1 MSALRIALVTTPAGL
16 RSGIGDYTRH
26 LLPYLRERAE
36 VELFVEDRLCVPE
49 EGTKPVTSIRPREH
63 QQLLYQLG
71 NERAHAF
78 MRPMLAALGGTVMLH
93 DWVLFDQAVAAAPE
107 LSKGGWRGARAALA
121 EGGLRAAK
129 TWRWARKQSVPPL
142 SEPVE
147 GGAPFAYGWHELEEH
162 GRWSSRSAGLHL
174 LRADAS
180 ELRLSLFV
188 PAGRRLE
195 IQRGARVVAR
205 VDARGDEEVELDLE
219 LNGPSSFSI
228 AVRGGGQTPA
238 QQENDDPRE
247 LGIFLRE
254 MSLRRE
260 GEWTPE
266 ALSPT
271 QLVGEDGRGLSGA
284 RFRLPFNRGV
294 VRRADAFLAHS
305 EHMRELILAER
316 NEATP
321 IAVLPHGVERRWE
334 GRDRERA
341 RRELPRAWK
350 DDFIIASLGA
360 LQPHKRL
367 GALLDGAARA
377 RERGV
382 RARVLLIGEER
393 PRELDLSGELRRL
406 DMEESTVMTGWVEEE
421 RAHELLSAADVCVNL
436 RGPTS
441 GGASGGASQAF
452 SLGRGVIVSDLPE
465 LSSLPE
471 GAVLRVPTAGGEAEA
486 LCEHIL
492 RLSEDPGR
500 CEEMGRAARSYV
512 EDEAHWSLVAD
523 AYIEA
528 LGAFPTPRFSR
539 RGIVRT
545 AIAQSRAAQE

>member
-1 MSALRIALVTTPAGL
+1 MRIALVTTPASV

-36 VELFVEDRLCVPE
+36 VDLFVEDRLSDPS
-49 EGTKPVTSIRPREH
+49 EGTRPVTSIRPREH

-93 DWVLFDQAVAAAPE
+93 DWVLFDQAVAASPE
-107 LSKGGWRGARAALA
+107 LSQGGWRGAKAALY
-121 EGGLRAAK
+121 EGGIRAAK
-129 TWRWARKQSVPPL
+129 TWRWARKQGVPALTAPL
-142 SEPVE
+142 E
-147 GGAPFAYGWHELEEH
+147 GAAPFAYGWHELEEH

-174 LRADAS
+174 LRDGADA
-180 ELRLSLFV
+180 LRLSLLV

-195 IQRGARVVAR
+195 LQRGARVLAR
-205 VDARGDEEVELDLE
+205 IDARADEEVELDLD
-219 LNGPSSFSI
+219 LDGPSTFTL
-228 AVRGGGQTPA
+228 AVRGGGQTPE
-238 QQENDDPRE
+238 QLENGDPRE
-247 LGIFLRE
+247 LGVFLRE
-254 MSLRRE
+254 MSLRRG
-260 GEWTPE
+260 GEWRTE
-266 ALSPT
+266 TLSSS

-294 VRRADAFLAHS
+294 VRRADAFLTHS
-305 EHMRELILAER
+305 EHMRELILADR

-321 IAVLPHGVERRWE
+321 IGVIPHGVERRWE

-360 LQPHKRL
+360 LQPHKRIS
-367 GALLDGAARA
+367 ALLDGAARA

-393 PRELDLSGELRRL
+393 PRELDLAGELRRL

-436 RGPTS
+436 RGPST

-465 LSSLPE
+465 LNALPD
-471 GAVLRVPTAGGEAEA
+471 GAVLRVPTDGGEAEA
-486 LCEHIL
+486 LCEHIVQL
-492 RLSEDPGR
+492 AEDPSLA
-500 CEEMGRAARSYV
+500 EEMGRAAQAYV
-512 EDEAHWSLVAD
+512 EGQAHWSLVAD
-523 AYIEA
+523 AYLEA
-528 LGAFPTPRFSR
+528 LAVSPTPRFSR

-545 AIAQSRAAQE
+545 AIAQSRAERG